1 MQTTQSTQKSLVAV
15 EQKVMALEQSM
26 AEMRQSMAEM
36 KAERAMAPPKA
47 PKKQRAPKAESG
59 VPKEKKPPS
68 EWNLFTTSTVA
79 EMRQSGWQSFTS
91 AEGVVWPRSRVGVV
105 KNKKGEESE
114 QYVYDGGIHDG
125 KPPSPALGGMV
136 RASYLKTQSNPDH
149 KAKALAYRAELSDK
163 RSVGSGSVSAPASG
177 LDGEAPKKK
186 GRGKMTDEQKAA
198 AKVKREAKKAAA
210 AAPAVLVEP
219 EEEFAEAEEEAEAEA
234 EEEAKTPL
242 PSPSVGG
249 GGSAPAPAVKKA
261 VVLKRAPKKLDLTFK
276 AWSFQSEK
284 YYKNERGDLI
294 NANSEW
300 VGRFDSS
307 ANTIDE
313 SIEQPDDLEDAFGK
327 LADLLEDA

>member
-26 AEMRQSMAEM
+26 AEMRQSMAEL

-59 VPKEKKPPS
+59 VPKEKKPLS
-68 EWNLFTTSTVA
+68 EWNLFIISTVA
-79 EMRQSGWQSFTS
+79 EMHQSGWESFTS
-91 AEGVVWPRSRVGVV
+91 AEGVAWPGSRLGVV

-114 QYVYDGGIHDG
+114 QYVYDGGDHDG
-125 KPPSPALGGMV
+125 KPPSHRLGGMV

-163 RSVGSGSVSAPASG
+163 RSVGSGSASASG
-177 LDGEAPKKK
+177 LDAEAPKKK

-219 EEEFAEAEEEAEAEA
+219 EEEFAEAEA

-249 GGSAPAPAVKKA
+249 GGSAPAPAPKKA

-300 VGRFDSS
+300 VGRFDAS

-327 LADLLEDA
+327 LADLLEEA